1 MNRTTTAVCLAASLG
16 MLASAAQADSVTLNF
31 DGISGNLGHNVGVSL
46 SGGLS
51 FADGGN
57 SKTIWAGQL
66 SHSINGDS
74 FKTYCTELTQW
85 AHSGVYEIVTVAD
98 APSSGP
104 MGTAKA
110 EAIYRLFNATNG
122 GADVN
127 TGQKAA
133 AFQAAIWEI
142 VYDFDQGLNF
152 SGGKVQMSGVN
163 STHFNLYTGFAND
176 TQGDK
181 TPTVL
186 AYSNTQYQDQLG
198 VQVVPLPGAAAMAGL
213 GLAGMAARRRREG

>member
-1 MNRTTTAVCLAASLG
+1 MNRTTTAVCLAASFGL
-16 MLASAAQADSVTLNF
+16 LASAAQADSVTLNF
-31 DGISGNLGHNVGVSL
+31 DGIGGNLGHNVGVSL

-51 FADGGN
+51 FADGGH
-57 SKTIWAGQL
+57 SKNLWAGQL

-85 AHSGVYEIVTVAD
+85 AHSGVYEIVDVAD

-142 VYDFDQGLNF
+142 VYDFDQGMNF
-152 SGGKVQMSGVN
+152 SGGKVQISGLN

-176 TQGDK
+176 AQGDK
-181 TPTVL
+181 TPTVI

-198 VQVVPLPGAAAMAGL
+198 VQVVPLPGAATMAGL
-213 GLAGMAARRRREG
+213 GLAGMAARRRRQG

>member
-1 MNRTTTAVCLAASLG
+1 MNRMFKASCLLLS
-16 MLASAAQADSVTLNF
+16 LASITSTASADQVTLNF
-31 DGISGNLGHNVGVSL
+31 DGIGGNLGHNVGVSL

-51 FADGGN
+51 FADGGHN
-57 SKTIWAGQL
+57 KTLWAGQL

-85 AHSGVYEIVTVAD
+85 AHSGVYEIVNVAD

-104 MGTAKA
+104 MGAAKA

-122 GADVN
+122 GTDVN
-127 TGQKAA
+127 TAQRAA

-152 SGGKVQMSGVN
+152 SGGKVQISGLN

-176 TQGDK
+176 VQGNK
-181 TPTVL
+181 TPTVI

-213 GLAGMAARRRREG
+213 GLAGVAARRRRQD